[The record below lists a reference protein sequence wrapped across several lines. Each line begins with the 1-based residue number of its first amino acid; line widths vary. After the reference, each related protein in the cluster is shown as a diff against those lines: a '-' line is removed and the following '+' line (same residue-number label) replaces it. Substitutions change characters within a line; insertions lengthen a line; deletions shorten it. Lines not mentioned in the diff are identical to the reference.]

1 MKLKKVLLV
10 GGIATLGLA
19 LVGGFGFAKKQLA
32 YAKQHVQAW
41 ADENTDPEQEIK
53 RLKGE
58 VAQLDGEES
67 AIKNDLAKEIA
78 AADKLKKDAERL
90 KVAVEGERKAA
101 VAFGDVIKD
110 AEENNKKVSVGKVS
124 LNVDDAKKKLSGDAK
139 NVTKREKMVSDME
152 AALKIREESKAVLY
166 GQLDEIQNL
175 RRTLSA
181 DLDGIEAEYKALK
194 LQGMKNKYHRDDSK
208 LSEVREG
215 IEKLRDK
222 MGEKRARN
230 DLDNGRGNIQTQ
242 TETLGS
248 VDDILA
254 PLSGK

>member
-1 MKLKKVLLV
+1 MKLKKVLLF
-10 GGIATLGLA
+10 GGIAALGLA

-32 YAKQHVQAW
+32 YAKMNLQAW

-78 AADKLKKDAERL
+78 AADKLKKDADKL
-90 KVAVEGERKAA
+90 KTAVEGERNAA
-101 VAFGDVIKD
+101 VAFGNQIKD

-124 LNVDDAKKKLSGDAK
+124 LNVDDAKKKLQGDAK
-139 NVTKREKMVSDME
+139 NVTKREKMAADMDT
-152 AALKIREESKAVLY
+152 ALKIREESKAVLY

-181 DLDGIEAEYKALK
+181 DLDGIEAEYNALK

-208 LSEVREG
+208 LSEVNGG
-215 IEKLRDK
+215 IEKLRQQLA
-222 MGEKRARN
+222 EKRARV
-230 DLDNGRGNIQTQ
+230 DLDNGRTTTKTE

-248 VDDILA
+248 VDEILA

>member
-1 MKLKKVLLV
+1 MKLKKVLLFS
-10 GGIATLGLA
+10 GIAVLGLT

-32 YAKQHVQAW
+32 YAKQSMQAW

-78 AADKLKKDAERL
+78 AADKLKKDSEKL
-90 KVAVEGERKAA
+90 KAAVEGERNAA
-101 VAFGDVIKD
+101 VAFGNQIKD

-124 LNVDDAKKKLSGDAK
+124 MNVDDAKRKLSADAK
-139 NVTKREKMVSDME
+139 NVAKREKMAGDME
-152 AALKIREESKAVLY
+152 TALKVREESKAVLY
-166 GQLDEIQNL
+166 AQLDEIQNL

-181 DLDGIEAEYKALK
+181 DLDSIETEYKALK

-222 MGEKRARN
+222 MAEKRARN
-230 DLDNGRGNIQTQ
+230 DLDTGRSTTPTQ
-242 TETLGS
+242 SESFGS

-254 PLSGK
+254 PISGK

>member
-1 MKLKKVLLV
+1 MKLKKVMLF
-10 GGIATLGLA
+10 GGIAVLGLA

-32 YAKQHVQAW
+32 YAKQNIQAW

-78 AADKLKKDAERL
+78 AADKLRKDADKL
-90 KVAVEGERKAA
+90 KAAVEGERNAA
-101 VAFGDVIKD
+101 VAFGGLIKD

-124 LNVDDAKKKLSGDAK
+124 LNVDDAKKKLQADAK
-139 NVTKREKMVSDME
+139 SVGKREKMVADME
-152 AALKIREESKAVLY
+152 AALKVREESKAVLY

-181 DLDGIEAEYKALK
+181 DLDGIEAEFKALK

-208 LSEVREG
+208 LSEVRDG

-222 MGEKRARN
+222 MAEKRARN
-230 DLDNGRGNIQTQ
+230 DLDNGRATTKTE

-248 VDDILA
+248 VDEILA
-254 PLSGK
+254 PISGK